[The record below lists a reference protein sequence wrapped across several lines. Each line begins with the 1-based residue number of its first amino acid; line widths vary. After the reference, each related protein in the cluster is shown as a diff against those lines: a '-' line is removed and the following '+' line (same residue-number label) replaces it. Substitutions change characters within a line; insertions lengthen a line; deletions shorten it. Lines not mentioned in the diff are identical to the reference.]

1 MNACSAQVD
10 SLIQQKKKVSA
21 SIDIREWQSK
31 HDATQSANQQT
42 LLDRFDDLER
52 NQSRIMHAL
61 SLCSPPQEQLDN
73 KDQTQEVQLS
83 RTGGRE
89 AKLDSWTIAPSQVE
103 LGDQIYSGTS

>member
-1 MNACSAQVD
+1 
-10 SLIQQKKKVSA
+10 
-21 SIDIREWQSK
+21 
-31 HDATQSANQQT
+31 
-42 LLDRFDDLER
+42 
-52 NQSRIMHAL
+52 MHAL

-103 LGDQIYSGTS
+103 LGDQIYLGTS